1 MKCCCCLVT
10 QLCLTL
16 CNPMYSSMPGS
27 PVFHHLPE
35 LVLTHVHQICIPSNH
50 LVICCPLLLLLSTF
64 PSIRVFSNELA
75 LPIRWPMY
83 WNFSFSISPSNEY
96 PGLISF
102 RIDWFYLLA
111 VQGNL
116 KSLLQRPSSKASLG
130 RPRGMEWGGRRE
142 EGSGWGTHVYL
153 WRINFYIWQI

>member
-35 LVLTHVHQICIPSNH
+35 LVLTHVHQICIPSNQ

-102 RIDWFYLLA
+102 RIDWFDFLA
-111 VQGNL
+111 VQGTL
-116 KSLLQRPSSKASLG
+116 KSLLQHQSLKASILQCSAFFMVQLSY
-130 RPRGMEWGGRRE
+130 R
-142 EGSGWGTHVYL
+142 YL
-153 WRINFYIWQI
+153 TNGKIIALSIWTLSTK